1 MGRRRAATPEQ
12 NEGTSIRAWVV
23 TAVAGLSLFAVLV
36 AGSYTRDAVRNWDR
50 YTMAFSDID
59 CEAPSGEERL
69 GFLAEVQYLSGMPS
83 RLSVL
88 DEDLGRHI
96 ADAFARHPR
105 VEKVEEVV
113 VLPKRELH
121 VRLRFRPPTG
131 SAAIPPD
138 KGR

>member
-1 MGRRRAATPEQ
+1 MARRRTVTPEPK
-12 NEGTSIRAWVV
+12 EGTSVRAWVV
-23 TAVAGLSLFAVLV
+23 TLVAGFSLFAVLV
-36 AGSYTRDAVRNWDR
+36 AGSFTRDAVRTWER
-50 YTMAFSDID
+50 YTVAFSDID
-59 CEAPSGEERL
+59 CEAPSGQERL

-88 DEDLGRHI
+88 DEDLGRNI

-121 VRLRFRPPTG
+121 VRLRFRPAAG
-131 SAAIPPD
+131 SAAVPPD
-138 KGR
+138 KGG